1 MKQLIILIT
10 AFVCCESALACTCKG
25 ITTTES
31 YSQAGK
37 VFRARIESVD
47 IVPVPKHLKG
57 GHWPLP
63 SGENPKSRVV
73 QARFE
78 LLETYKGSP
87 QLLDAVYTN
96 QYGASCGLSIY
107 DGSEYVFFA
116 DAEGVVNFC
125 DGSRRVWP
133 DSQAYDELTKSLK
146 HLMSQQLG
154 HEETAAPKAPEKS
167 RK

>member
-10 AFVCCESALACTCKG
+10 AFVCCESALACSCKG

-31 YSQAGK
+31 YSQASK

-47 IVPVPKHLKG
+47 IVPAPKHLRDG
-57 GHWPLP
+57 RWPLP

-73 QARFE
+73 QASFE

-87 QLLDAVYTN
+87 QLLDAVYTHRSV
-96 QYGASCGLSIY
+96 AACGLSIY

-116 DAEGVVNFC
+116 DAEGVVDLCN
-125 DGSRRVWP
+125 GSRLVWP
-133 DSQAYDELTKSLK
+133 DSKENNELTKSLK
-146 HLMSQQLG
+146 LLMSQQLDN
-154 HEETAAPKAPEKS
+154 EETADPKAPEKP